1 MAGVSSNGPREE
13 VSDLLGR
20 LNLTAEE
27 EDVIVD
33 SDDEVEMEV
42 ATVRDKVS
50 SCNKIATRRRLASS

>member
-1 MAGVSSNGPREE
+1 MAGVLSNGPREE

-20 LNLTAEE
+20 LNLTAE

-50 SCNKIATRRRLASS
+50 SCNKIATRRRLAGS